1 MLKEISKSFDI
12 SFSIIFPNFFENCR
26 DSEYSQWRHKNAC
39 ETSKIFLRTFEK
51 YSRKFVANLTQFL
64 PESKVSSEKIMENFF
79 EFLAEIPGGDRAL
92 LIRCFLLTQLS
103 CLE

>member
-1 MLKEISKSFDI
+1 MKNYAGRNI

-26 DSEYSQWRHKNAC
+26 DSEYSQWRHKNAS
-39 ETSKIFLRTFEK
+39 ENSKIFRRTFEK

-64 PESKVSSEKIMENFF
+64 PESKVSSEKIMEKFLK
-79 EFLAEIPGGDRAL
+79 FLAEIPGGDKAL
-92 LIRCFLLTQLS
+92 SIRCFLLTQLN